1 MSSGWEIDGS
11 DQTIDPSDV
20 NTRIDRLVD
29 LGKAFQDEPDQVS
42 DDEREELAA
51 LRALRSEVQRSLAGR
66 EAWSSATIVNEYHFT
81 EYARDYAHGISDLDI
96 VDAYVNW
103 DEFAASLK
111 LDHSEVTFDD
121 ATFYVR

>member
-11 DQTIDPSDV
+11 DQTIDPRDV
-20 NTRIDRLVD
+20 DTRIDVLADLVEQ
-29 LGKAFQDEPDQVS
+29 GQ
-42 DDEREELAA
+42 DDEVRQDDLEELAA
-51 LRALRSEVQRSLAGR
+51 LRELRSEVQRSLAGR

-81 EYARDYAHGISDLDI
+81 EYAREYAHGISDLDI

-111 LDHSEVTFDD
+111 LDYSEVSFDD

>member
-1 MSSGWEIDGS
+1 MSSGWEISGS

-20 NTRIDRLVD
+20 NTRIEELRQKTVHATVYPADML
-29 LGKAFQDEPDQVS
+29 

-51 LRALRSEVQRSLAGR
+51 LRELRSEVQRSLAGR

>member
-51 LRALRSEVQRSLAGR
+51 LRELRSEVQRSLAGR

>member
-111 LDHSEVTFDD
+111 LDYMEVTFDD